1 MTITAYHYGWVE
13 FRLCPEGG
21 RGADGH
27 GVTQECFNQH
37 VLRFDVA
44 DAAAR
49 YTGSMDSKGAQDPSD
64 YVGTQPSSRCDG
76 PGAELKLEGP
86 RDVVAPG
93 HVLFRWRRLWLLQLH
108 ARPGRALRA
117 ASVLG
122 GPRLHAEALPARR
135 AHVLPGGA
143 VHAAVDVHDWQ
154 HGGWLP
160 RGVPQLRCQPPPRRR
175 ARSQPPPRCRPRS
188 R

>member
-49 YTGSMDSKGAQDPSD
+49 YIGSMDSKGAQDPSD
-64 YVGTQPSSRCDG
+64 YVGTKPSSRCDG
-76 PGAELKLEGP
+76 PGAELKLEVC
-86 RDVVAPG
+86 D
-93 HVLFRWRRLWLLQLH
+93 Q
-108 ARPGRALRA
+108 GRALLLVLPEVDELA
-117 ASVLG
+117 ARLVEL
-122 GPRLHAEALPARR
+122 PLRLHEQALA
-135 AHVLPGGA
+135 L
-143 VHAAVDVHDWQ
+143 
-154 HGGWLP
+154 
-160 RGVPQLRCQPPPRRR
+160 
-175 ARSQPPPRCRPRS
+175 
-188 R
+188 